1 MINQNQNKMKQDL
14 VVKKKIT
21 IKADPSKVWD
31 ALTKPEFTKKY
42 FFDCE
47 VFSDWKEGSPIVFK
61 DAKKGKEMVKGKI
74 VKIEPRSLLQY
85 TVLNSESGRAEN
97 PSNFSL
103 VTDKLSYH
111 DGETTLS
118 ITDDIG
124 KAEGAEERYKK
135 SDKGWDSVLKGLKE
149 LLENPN

>member
-1 MINQNQNKMKQDL
+1 MKQDL

-47 VFSDWKEGSPIVFK
+47 VFSD
-61 DAKKGKEMVKGKI
+61 
-74 VKIEPRSLLQY
+74 
-85 TVLNSESGRAEN
+85 
-97 PSNFSL
+97 
-103 VTDKLSYH
+103 
-111 DGETTLS
+111 
-118 ITDDIG
+118 IG